1 MPHDL
6 TTKYYVVKCTPIN
19 FLIRKYKVAR
29 ASIYRWVKL
38 FNIHENSLIP
48 KSHRPLSP
56 HPNAHYQ
63 TEIKWIADCCRRNPN
78 FGPLEIYSR
87 LLIQKPYS
95 RSYYGFYRCFKR
107 INKHFLH
114 KEFKPKEKAPFI
126 IHLTELAT
134 RCN

>member
-1 MPHDL
+1 MFV
-6 TTKYYVVKCTPIN
+6 KYFLKGTPIN
-19 FLIRKYKVAR
+19 FLIRKYKGFR

-38 FNIHENSLIP
+38 FNSHENSLIP
-48 KSHRPLSP
+48 KFHRPLSP
-56 HPNAHYQ
+56 HPNAHSQ
-63 TEIKWIADCCRRNPN
+63 TEIKWIADCCRRNLN

-87 LLIQKPYS
+87 LLTQKPYS

-114 KEFKPKEKAPFI
+114 KEFKPKRKSAFI
-126 IHLTELAT
+126 IHLTGLAT